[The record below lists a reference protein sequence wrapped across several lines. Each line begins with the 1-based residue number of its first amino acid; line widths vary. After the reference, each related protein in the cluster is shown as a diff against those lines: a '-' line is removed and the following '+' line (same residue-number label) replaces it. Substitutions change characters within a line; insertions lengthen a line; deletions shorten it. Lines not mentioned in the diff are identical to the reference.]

1 MTQAREHQRPAA
13 DKQPR
18 QGKARDAGVAG
29 SGQFV
34 RVHTDDDVTEVP
46 VSKVRYGRIANKRAA
61 LSKVIAN
68 YADTAAKAK
77 RTGKVFVVTYR
88 VSPNGKIEV
97 VREAPAD
104 KPAASPL
111 DAAIARAKGRGATKV
126 ADILKSADMLT
137 ARDFGPL
144 IDASHETVNA
154 KRKRH
159 EVLGL
164 QGSKRGLRYPRWQ
177 VTADGRELPGL
188 PQVFEVLGDQPWTVF
203 RFLRASH
210 PELGGQTA
218 LDALKGGKVEAVV
231 DAAKNQAGGAFS

>member
-1 MTQAREHQRPAA
+1 MTQAREHQRRVA

-18 QGKARDAGVAG
+18 QGKAGVARVAR
-29 SGQFV
+29 SSSFV
-34 RVHTDDDVTEVP
+34 RVHADDEVTEVP
-46 VSKVRYGRIANKRAA
+46 VSKVRYGRIANKGAT

-77 RTGKVFVVTYR
+77 RTGKAFLVTYK
-88 VSPNGKIEV
+88 VSPTGTIEV
-97 VREAPAD
+97 VHEAPAE
-104 KPAASPL
+104 KSASSL
-111 DAAIARAKGRGATKV
+111 DAAIVRAKRRGAAKV

-137 ARDFGPL
+137 ARAFGQM

-188 PQVFEVLGDQPWTVF
+188 PKVFEVLGDQPWTVF

-218 LDALKGGKVEAVV
+218 LDALKAGKVEAVV
-231 DAAKNQAGGAFS
+231 DVAKSHAGGAFS